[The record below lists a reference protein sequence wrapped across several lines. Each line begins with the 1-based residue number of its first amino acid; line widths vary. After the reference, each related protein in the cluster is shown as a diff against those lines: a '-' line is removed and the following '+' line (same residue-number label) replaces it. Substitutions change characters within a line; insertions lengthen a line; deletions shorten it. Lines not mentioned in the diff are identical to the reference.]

1 MNTPSFLS
9 EAVVYHD
16 YRRRDAID
24 LSGNSNDGTLTAATF
39 NRDGVDLLDDSS
51 KITVADSAELRL
63 EEMTLIC
70 FNHGGFNQEVDY
82 FPRLIE
88 GKGIEI
94 YLRNADQININSVN
108 TTTNATGKKCIGIYM
123 KDGETADF
131 YFDGLYSISSGA
143 VAITAT
149 SDPLKIGNI
158 TSARQL
164 REGFS
169 AMLMFPRELTATE
182 HAELYGYLESL
193 KFPSKTNAKIKQS
206 DPNIVV
212 DGNMEAVGTT
222 AWTAGND
229 ATLLK
234 LATTSPGGEQYLII
248 RNSGTPNAQANQDV
262 LTTGNTYR
270 VSGWGRGDLAAVP
283 RISSGG
289 STFHWTGTNSSSWQY
304 FDVEFKAESA
314 TFSLEGF
321 TGTNTKLVGFDSIK
335 VAEVGKT
342 YLESWKTD
350 WAANV
355 SDANVTS
362 GFLENTPFTVASG
375 AFKIVSDT
383 HNGSDIKA
391 IECITAGVVYMKAS
405 DFGQTSTEAIAGE
418 YSIYIRKTEASN
430 ITIGL
435 MFQNPTLDYN
445 AAGQNGYGFRITSGE
460 RYVYFKT
467 VDGSAS
473 NLTQGNPPTSGFLP
487 NVYQCVQIKR
497 TTAGVAFSYLEGE
510 LITDIEAGANPT
522 AADTTF
528 TTCEYMQFALNA
540 GDKISLSGISGN
552 RSFTKKLI

>member
-24 LSGNSNDGTLTAATF
+24 LSGNSNDGVLTAATF

-234 LATTSPGGEQYLII
+234 LATTSPDGEQYLII

-289 STFHWTGTNSSSWQY
+289 STFHWTGTSASSWQY

-355 SDANVTS
+355 SDAAVTA
-362 GFLENTPFTVASG
+362 GFLENTPFEVISGGWKISMDTINGQDVKVMEDTAVGSIVLDCSVMGQGETDAAYGEWEFWFNKENTASTLYFNFISDGFLSANGNKGYQFVLGSAENILFRKTTPSEILFSTVDDFVSLNVWHKVNINRSSSG
-375 AFKIVSDT
+375 EFYVYLDDVLITAESGNNPETNNDHIVSNYFT
-383 HNGSDIKA
+383 VTTVG
-391 IECITAGVVYMKAS
+391 G
-405 DFGQTSTEAIAGE
+405 F
-418 YSIYIRKTEASN
+418 SI
-430 ITIGL
+430 
-435 MFQNPTLDYN
+435 
-445 AAGQNGYGFRITSGE
+445 
-460 RYVYFKT
+460 
-467 VDGSAS
+467 
-473 NLTQGNPPTSGFLP
+473 
-487 NVYQCVQIKR
+487 
-497 TTAGVAFSYLEGE
+497 
-510 LITDIEAGANPT
+510 
-522 AADTTF
+522 
-528 TTCEYMQFALNA
+528 
-540 GDKISLSGISGN
+540 GDKIAYSDLRGDHSII
-552 RSFTKKLI
+552 KKVS